1 MSYATVFSPCAN
13 CNQVFGF
20 NPHRVPSI
28 RVNGVREPVCREC
41 IDNENAH
48 REANA
53 LELLPEPHADAYKS
67 IHESEL

>member
-1 MSYATVFSPCAN
+1 MAYATVFSPCIN

-28 RVNGVREPVCREC
+28 PVNGVREPVCREC
-41 IDNENAH
+41 IDTENAR
-48 REANA
+48 REAND
-53 LELLPEPHADAYKS
+53 LELLPEPHANAYEP